1 MRLAPCGVAR
11 SSLSLRLPTSV
22 VNLAVDQN
30 SLARFSKRTIRRCS
44 ILSDFV
50 ASTPYRSVTVWFQAL
65 LTSRQGHFSAFTH
78 ATIALSVSGRISGW
92 MSMPPRFTRDIRPAL
107 LGRPRITFLAYRYGA
122 VTLFGLGIPPE
133 YRVNEGRCAGVRTP
147 HLQRLSARDSVCPTP
162 SSIAFTEGISIDSFS
177 SPY

>member
-1 MRLAPCGVAR
+1 MRACRFRFGSPRRA
-11 SSLSLRLPTSV
+11 

-30 SLARFSKRTIRRCS
+30 SLARYSQRITRRRS

-50 ASTPYRSVTVWFQAL
+50 AFAPCTSVTVWFQAL
-65 LTSRQGHFSAFTH
+65 FTSRQGHFSAFTH
-78 ATIALSVSGRISGW
+78 ATTALSVSGRISGW
-92 MSMPPRFTRDIRPAL
+92 MLMPPRFTRDIRPAL

-133 YRVNEGRCAGVRTP
+133 YRVHEGRCAGVRTP
-147 HLQRLSARDSVCPTP
+147 HLPHLSARDSVCPTP